1 MFRVHFMEYNAQYVH
16 MKIDSL
22 LDKGVFYLTMV
33 YAFNGIHE
41 RAPLWDHLRK
51 IAGQVQGP
59 WAIAGDFNCV
69 MSANERIGGNATAA
83 EMDPFRGCMEDC
95 EVVDIAV
102 IGSLYTWNNKQRP
115 EERIYSRLDRF
126 LVNKAWCDHF
136 PNLYAHFLPE
146 GLFDHSPCL
155 IGSNQRMKGKN
166 SFKLVNKLKCL
177 KPELL
182 KFNMDGFSDIEQTTG
197 ILQKKVEGLQKQ
209 LGQDPTNLALIQ
221 QEYEASQELKF
232 LSTAKD
238 SFLYQKAKSLW
249 TKEGDSNSAYF
260 HNSIKKRKKSK

>member
-1 MFRVHFMEYNAQYVH
+1 MAITMEVEYGSCGNLECSEY
-16 MKIDSL
+16 ISL
-22 LDKGVFYLTMV
+22 NTMLMV

-41 RAPLWDHLRK
+41 RAPLWEHLRK
-51 IAGQVQGP
+51 ITGQVHEP

-69 MSANERIGGNATAA
+69 MSVNERIRGNATAA

-95 EVVDIAV
+95 EVVDIAA
-102 IGSLYTWNNKQRP
+102 IGSLYTWNNKQRL

-126 LVNKAWCDHF
+126 LVNKEWCDHF
-136 PNLYAHFLPE
+136 PDLYTHFLPE
-146 GLFDHSPCL
+146 GYFDHSPCL

-166 SFKLVNKLKCL
+166 SFKYFNMWGSSKDFLNIVRQVWLQNIWGSPMYRLVNKLKCL

-182 KFNMDGFSDIEQTTG
+182 ELNRDGFSDIEQNTS

-221 QEYEASQELKF
+221 QEYEASQELK
-232 LSTAKD
+232 
-238 SFLYQKAKSLW
+238 
-249 TKEGDSNSAYF
+249 
-260 HNSIKKRKKSK
+260 